1 MIDEILMQV
10 EKPARYIGNEINM
23 VVKDPKDVDIRF
35 AFCFPDSY
43 EVGMSYVGLQILYFF
58 MNRRDDL
65 YCERVFAPWN
75 DMVDIRFA
83 FCFPD
88 SYEVGMSYVGLQ
100 ILYFFMNRR
109 DDLYCERV
117 FAPWNDMEQK
127 MRENDIELFTLETGT
142 SIKKFDFVGFTL
154 QYEMTYTN
162 IINMLNLGKI
172 PIWSKDRT
180 EDDPIIIAGGP
191 CAYNPEPLA
200 DIIDIFYIGEG
211 EVKYDEFFD
220 IYKEI
225 KKQGGTKEDFYLRLL
240 KMDGIYIPKFY
251 DVEYKENGEI
261 KEFRP
266 INENAPKK
274 IKKVIVKDMDNVF
287 YPDKQLVPL
296 IDVVHDRVSLEV
308 FRGCIRG
315 CRFCQAGYVY
325 RPVRE
330 KSAEAILKKS
340 KKLVETSGHEEISL
354 TSLSTADYR
363 DFKNL
368 AEGLLD
374 QFKDDK
380 VNIALP
386 SLRIDAFSIDLMK
399 KVQGVRKS
407 SLTFAPEAGTQ
418 RLRDV
423 INKGITEEEIL
434 RGSKLAFE
442 GGWDRVKLYFMVGL
456 PTETYDDVKGI
467 AKLASDIVDKFYELP
482 KESINRGVSV
492 TVSSSCFVPK
502 AFTPFQ
508 WSAQDTCEEFLKKQ
522 YLLKDSNERKQVKVN
537 YHEPSVSS
545 IEGILARGDRKV
557 AKLIV
562 KAWENGAKFDG
573 WSESFKYDAWLRAL
587 EQTGLSRE
595 FYANRERSYD
605 EILPWDHISIGV
617 SKRFFIEEMEK
628 AKNVTITPNC
638 RQDCSMCG
646 AKVFGG
652 GVCFE

>member
-58 MNRRDDL
+58 MNRRDDV
-65 YCERVFAPWN
+65 YCERVFAPWH
-75 DMVDIRFA
+75 
-83 FCFPD
+83 
-88 SYEVGMSYVGLQ
+88 
-100 ILYFFMNRR
+100 
-109 DDLYCERV
+109 
-117 FAPWNDMEQK
+117 DMEQK
-127 MRENDIELFTLETGT
+127 MRDNNIELFTLETGT
-142 SIKKFDFVGFTL
+142 SVRKFDFVGFTL

-162 IINMLNLGKI
+162 IINMLNLGNI

-220 IYKEI
+220 LYKEI
-225 KKQGGTKEDFYLRLL
+225 KKQGGTKEDFYIKLL

-251 DVEYKENGEI
+251 DVDYKENGEI
-261 KEFRP
+261 KEFKLLHQD
-266 INENAPKK
+266 APKK
-274 IKKVIVKDMDNVF
+274 IKKVIVNNMDDVF

-330 KSAEAILKKS
+330 KSADAILEKS
-340 KKLVETSGHEEISL
+340 KTLVETSGHEEVSL
-354 TSLSTADYR
+354 TSLSTADYS
-363 DFKNL
+363 DFRNL
-368 AEGLLD
+368 AEGLLE
-374 QFKDDK
+374 QFKDEK

-386 SLRIDAFSIDLMK
+386 SLRIDAFSVDLMK

-434 RGSKLAFE
+434 RGSSLAFE

-456 PTETYDDVKGI
+456 PTETYEDVKGI

-482 KESINRGVSV
+482 KEKRNRGVSV

-522 YLLKDSNERKQVKVN
+522 HLLKDSNERKQVKVN
-537 YHEPSVSS
+537 YHEPTVSS

-573 WSESFKYDAWLRAL
+573 WTESFKYNAWLKAL

-595 FYANRERSYD
+595 FYANRKRSYD

-628 AKNVTITPNC
+628 AKNEAITPNC

>member
-1 MIDEILMQV
+1 MDYEILMQV

-35 AFCFPDSY
+35 AFCFPDTY
-43 EVGMSYVGLQILYFF
+43 EVGMSFVGLQILYFF

-65 YCERVFAPWN
+65 YCERVFAPWH
-75 DMVDIRFA
+75 
-83 FCFPD
+83 
-88 SYEVGMSYVGLQ
+88 
-100 ILYFFMNRR
+100 
-109 DDLYCERV
+109 
-117 FAPWNDMEQK
+117 DMEK
-127 MRENDIELFTLETGT
+127 IMREKNIELFTLETGE
-142 SIKKFDFVGFTL
+142 SIKNFDFVGFTL

-162 IINMLNLGKI
+162 IINMLNLGNI

-180 EDDPIIIAGGP
+180 EDDPIVIAGGP

-200 DIIDIFYIGEG
+200 EIIDIFYIGEG

-225 KKQGGTKEDFYLRLL
+225 KKNGGTKEDFYRKIL
-240 KMDGIYIPKFY
+240 KIDGIYIPKFY

-261 KEFRP
+261 KEFKP
-266 INENAPKK
+266 LIEDAPKK
-274 IKKVIVKDMDNVF
+274 IKKVIVNDMDNVF

-296 IDVVHDRVSLEV
+296 IETVHDRVSVEV

-330 KSAEAILKKS
+330 KTPENIIKTSR
-340 KKLVETSGHEEISL
+340 KLIETSGHEEVSL

-363 DFKNL
+363 EFRKL
-368 AEGLLD
+368 SEGLLEE
-374 QFKDDK
+374 FKNDT

-386 SLRIDAFSIDLMK
+386 SLRIDAFSLDLMK
-399 KVQGVRKS
+399 RVQEVRKS

-418 RLRDV
+418 RLRNV
-423 INKGITEEEIL
+423 INKGIYEEDIL
-434 RGSKLAFE
+434 RGSKMAFE

-456 PTETYDDVKGI
+456 PTETDEDIKGI
-467 AKLASDIVDKFYELP
+467 TKLSSDIVDKFYELP
-482 KESINRGVSV
+482 KEKRNRGVSV

-502 AFTPFQ
+502 PFTPFQ
-508 WSAQDTCEEFLKKQ
+508 WSAQDTCEEFLRKQ

-537 YHEPSVSS
+537 YHEPAVSS
-545 IEGILARGDRKV
+545 IEGILSRGDRRI

-573 WSESFKYDAWLRAL
+573 WSECFKYDAWLAAL
-587 EQTGLSRE
+587 EQTGISRE
-595 FYANRERSYD
+595 FFANRERSYD
-605 EILPWDHISIGV
+605 EILPWDHIYIGV
-617 SKRFFIEEMEK
+617 SKRFFKEEMER
-628 AKNVTITPNC
+628 AKLSLETPNC
-638 RQDCSMCG
+638 RQECSMCG
-646 AKVFGG
+646 AKAFGG

>member
-1 MIDEILMQV
+1 MIDQILMQV

-23 VVKDPKDVDIRF
+23 IVKDPKNVDIRF

-58 MNRRDDL
+58 MNRRDDV
-65 YCERVFAPWN
+65 YCERVFAPWH
-75 DMVDIRFA
+75 
-83 FCFPD
+83 
-88 SYEVGMSYVGLQ
+88 
-100 ILYFFMNRR
+100 
-109 DDLYCERV
+109 
-117 FAPWNDMEQK
+117 DMEEK
-127 MRENDIELFTLETGT
+127 MRENNIELFTLETGD
-142 SIKKFDFVGFTL
+142 SVRNFDFVGFTL

-162 IINMLNLGKI
+162 IINMLNLGNI
-172 PIWSKDRT
+172 PIWSKDRS
-180 EDDPIIIAGGP
+180 ENDPIIIAGGP

-220 IYKEI
+220 IYKEV
-225 KKQGGTKEDFYLRLL
+225 KKQGGTKEDFYLKIL

-261 KEFRP
+261 KEFKP
-266 INENAPKK
+266 LHKDAPKK
-274 IKKVIVKDMDNVF
+274 IKKVIVNNMDNVF
-287 YPDKQLVPL
+287 YPEKQLVPL
-296 IDVVHDRVSLEV
+296 IDIVHDRVNLEV

-330 KSAEAILKKS
+330 KSAEAILEKS
-340 KKLVETSGHEEISL
+340 KALVETSGHEEVSL

-363 DFKNL
+363 DFRKL

-374 QFKDDK
+374 QFKDEK

-386 SLRIDAFSIDLMK
+386 SLRIDAFSLDLIQ

-434 RGSKLAFE
+434 RGSSLAFE

-456 PTETYDDVKGI
+456 PTETDEDIKGI
-467 AKLASDIVDKFYELP
+467 VKLSSDIVDKFYELP
-482 KESINRGVSV
+482 KEKRNRGVSV

-508 WSAQDTCEEFLKKQ
+508 WSPQDTCEEFLRKQ
-522 YLLKDSNERKQVKVN
+522 YLLKDTNERKQVKIN
-537 YHEPSVSS
+537 YHEPTVSS

-573 WSESFKYDAWLRAL
+573 WTESFKYDAWLKAL
-587 EQTGLSRE
+587 EQTGLNRE

-628 AKNVTITPNC
+628 AKKESITPNC
-638 RQDCSMCG
+638 RENCSMCG

>member
-1 MIDEILMQV
+1 MDYEILMQV

-23 VVKDPKDVDIRF
+23 VVKNPSDVDIRF
-35 AFCFPDSY
+35 AFCFPDAY

-65 YCERVFAPWN
+65 YCERVFAPWH
-75 DMVDIRFA
+75 
-83 FCFPD
+83 
-88 SYEVGMSYVGLQ
+88 
-100 ILYFFMNRR
+100 
-109 DDLYCERV
+109 
-117 FAPWNDMEQK
+117 DMEK
-127 MRENDIELFTLETGT
+127 IMREKGIELFALETGD
-142 SIKKFDFVGFTL
+142 SIKNFDFVGFTL

-162 IINMLNLGKI
+162 IINMLDLANI
-172 PIWSKDRT
+172 PIWSKDRK
-180 EDDPIIIAGGP
+180 ESDPIIIAGGP

-200 DIIDIFYIGEG
+200 EIVDIFYIGEG

-220 IYKEI
+220 IYKEV
-225 KKQGGTKEDFYLRLL
+225 KKNGGSKEDFYNKIL

-261 KEFRP
+261 KEFKP
-266 INENAPKK
+266 LCEDAPKK
-274 IKKVIVKDMDNVF
+274 IKKVIVKDLDTVF
-287 YPDKQLVPL
+287 YPEKQLVPL
-296 IDVVHDRVSLEV
+296 IEVVHDRVSVEV

-330 KSAEAILKKS
+330 KTSENIIKIARN
-340 KKLVETSGHEEISL
+340 LVDTSGHEEVSL
-354 TSLSTADYR
+354 SSLSTADYR
-363 DFKNL
+363 EFRSVS
-368 AEGLLD
+368 EGLLNE
-374 QFKDDK
+374 FENSS

-386 SLRIDAFSIDLMK
+386 SLRIDAFSLDLMK
-399 KVQGVRKS
+399 RVQEVRKS

-423 INKGITEEEIL
+423 INKGIYEEDIL

-456 PTETYDDVKGI
+456 PTETDDDIRGI
-467 AKLASDIVDKFYELP
+467 TKLSSDIVDIFYELP
-482 KESINRGVSV
+482 KEKRNRGVSV

-508 WSAQDTCEEFLKKQ
+508 WAAQDTCEEFLRKQ
-522 YLLKDSNERKQVKVN
+522 YLLKDSNDRKQVKVN
-537 YHEPSVSS
+537 YHEPAVSS
-545 IEGILARGDRKV
+545 IEGILARGDRRV

-573 WSESFKYDAWLRAL
+573 WSESFKYDAWLKAL
-587 EQTGLSRE
+587 EQTGISRE

-605 EILPWDHISIGV
+605 EILPWDHIHIGV
-617 SKRFFIEEMEK
+617 SKRFFKEEMER
-628 AKNVTITPNC
+628 AKSVLETPNC
-638 RQDCSMCG
+638 RQECSMCG
-646 AKVFGG
+646 AKAFGG

>member
-23 VVKDPKDVDIRF
+23 VVKDPKNVDIRF

-58 MNRRDDL
+58 MNRRDDV
-65 YCERVFAPWN
+65 YCERVFAPWH
-75 DMVDIRFA
+75 
-83 FCFPD
+83 
-88 SYEVGMSYVGLQ
+88 
-100 ILYFFMNRR
+100 
-109 DDLYCERV
+109 
-117 FAPWNDMEQK
+117 DMEEK
-127 MRENDIELFTLETGT
+127 MRENNIELFTLETGD
-142 SIKKFDFVGFTL
+142 SVRNFDFVGFTL

-162 IINMLNLGKI
+162 IINMLNLGNI

-180 EDDPIIIAGGP
+180 ENDPIIIAGGP

-220 IYKEI
+220 IYKEV
-225 KKQGGTKEDFYLRLL
+225 KKQGGTKEDFYLKIL

-261 KEFRP
+261 KEFKP
-266 INENAPKK
+266 LHKDAPKK
-274 IKKVIVKDMDNVF
+274 IKKVIVNNMDNVF
-287 YPDKQLVPL
+287 YPEKQLVPL
-296 IDVVHDRVSLEV
+296 IDIVHDRVNLEV

-330 KSAEAILKKS
+330 KSAEAILEKS
-340 KKLVETSGHEEISL
+340 KTLVETSGHEEVSL

-363 DFKNL
+363 DFRKL

-374 QFKDDK
+374 QFKDEK

-386 SLRIDAFSIDLMK
+386 SLRIDAFSLDLMQ

-434 RGSKLAFE
+434 RGSSLAFE

-456 PTETYDDVKGI
+456 PTETDEDIKGI
-467 AKLASDIVDKFYELP
+467 VKLSSDIVDKFYELP
-482 KESINRGVSV
+482 KEKRNRGVSV

-508 WSAQDTCEEFLKKQ
+508 WSAQDTCEEFLRKQ
-522 YLLKDSNERKQVKVN
+522 YLLKDTNERKQVKIN
-537 YHEPSVSS
+537 YHEPTVSS

-573 WSESFKYDAWLRAL
+573 WTESFKYDAWLKAL
-587 EQTGLSRE
+587 DQTGLNRE

-617 SKRFFIEEMEK
+617 SKRFFIEEMER
-628 AKNVTITPNC
+628 AKKEAITPNC
-638 RQDCSMCG
+638 RENCSMCG

>member
-23 VVKDPKDVDIRF
+23 VVKDPKNVDIRF

-58 MNRRDDL
+58 MNRRDDV
-65 YCERVFAPWN
+65 YCERVFAPWH
-75 DMVDIRFA
+75 
-83 FCFPD
+83 
-88 SYEVGMSYVGLQ
+88 
-100 ILYFFMNRR
+100 
-109 DDLYCERV
+109 
-117 FAPWNDMEQK
+117 DMEEK
-127 MRENDIELFTLETGT
+127 MRENNIELFTLETGD
-142 SIKKFDFVGFTL
+142 SVRNFDFVGFTL

-162 IINMLNLGKI
+162 IINMLNLGNI

-180 EDDPIIIAGGP
+180 ENDPIIIAGGP

-220 IYKEI
+220 IYKEV
-225 KKQGGTKEDFYLRLL
+225 KKQGGTKEDFYLKIL

-261 KEFRP
+261 KEFKP
-266 INENAPKK
+266 LHKDAPKK
-274 IKKVIVKDMDNVF
+274 IKKVIVNNMDNVF
-287 YPDKQLVPL
+287 YPEKQLVPL
-296 IDVVHDRVSLEV
+296 IDIVHDRVNLEV

-330 KSAEAILKKS
+330 KSAEAILEKS
-340 KKLVETSGHEEISL
+340 KTLVETSGHEEVSV
-354 TSLSTADYR
+354 TSLSTADDR
-363 DFKNL
+363 DFRKL

-374 QFKDDK
+374 QFKDEK

-386 SLRIDAFSIDLMK
+386 SLRIDAFSLDLMQ

-434 RGSKLAFE
+434 RGSSLAFE

-456 PTETYDDVKGI
+456 PTETDEDIKGI
-467 AKLASDIVDKFYELP
+467 VKLSSDIVDKFYELP
-482 KESINRGVSV
+482 KEKRNRGVSV

-508 WSAQDTCEEFLKKQ
+508 WSAQDTCEEFLRKQ
-522 YLLKDSNERKQVKVN
+522 YLLKDTNERKQVKIN
-537 YHEPSVSS
+537 YHEPTVSS

-573 WSESFKYDAWLRAL
+573 WTESFKYDAWLKAL
-587 EQTGLSRE
+587 DQTGLNRE

-617 SKRFFIEEMEK
+617 SKRFFIEEMER
-628 AKNVTITPNC
+628 AKKEAITPNC
-638 RQDCSMCG
+638 RENCSMCG

>member
-23 VVKDPKDVDIRF
+23 VVKDPKDVDIRL

-65 YCERVFAPWN
+65 YCERVFAPWH
-75 DMVDIRFA
+75 
-83 FCFPD
+83 
-88 SYEVGMSYVGLQ
+88 
-100 ILYFFMNRR
+100 
-109 DDLYCERV
+109 
-117 FAPWNDMEQK
+117 DMEAK
-127 MRENDIELFTLETGT
+127 MRENNIELFTLETGT
-142 SIKKFDFVGFTL
+142 SVRNFDFVGFTL

-162 IINMLNLGKI
+162 IINMLNLGNI

-200 DIIDIFYIGEG
+200 DIVDIFYIGEG

-220 IYKEI
+220 LYKEI
-225 KKQGGTKEDFYLRLL
+225 KKQGGTKEDFYLKLL

-261 KEFRP
+261 KEFKP
-266 INENAPKK
+266 LHQDAPKK
-274 IKKVIVKDMDNVF
+274 IKKVIVDNMDNVF

-296 IDVVHDRVSLEV
+296 IDIVHDRVNLEV

-330 KSAEAILKKS
+330 KSADAILEKS
-340 KKLVETSGHEEISL
+340 KTLVETSGHEEVSL

-363 DFKNL
+363 DFRKL
-368 AEGLLD
+368 AEGLLE

-386 SLRIDAFSIDLMK
+386 SLRIDAFSLDLMQ

-434 RGSKLAFE
+434 RGSSLAFE

-456 PTETYDDVKGI
+456 PTETDEDVKGI

-482 KESINRGVSV
+482 KEKRNRGVSV

-508 WSAQDTCEEFLKKQ
+508 WSAQDTCDEFLRKQ
-522 YLLKDSNERKQVKVN
+522 YLLKDSNQRKQVKVN
-537 YHEPSVSS
+537 YHEPTVSS

-573 WSESFKYDAWLRAL
+573 WTESFKYDAWLKAL

-628 AKNVTITPNC
+628 AKNQTVTPNC
-638 RQDCSMCG
+638 RQECSMCG

>member
-58 MNRRDDL
+58 MNRRDDV
-65 YCERVFAPWN
+65 YCERVFAPWH
-75 DMVDIRFA
+75 
-83 FCFPD
+83 
-88 SYEVGMSYVGLQ
+88 
-100 ILYFFMNRR
+100 
-109 DDLYCERV
+109 
-117 FAPWNDMEQK
+117 DMEQK
-127 MRENDIELFTLETGT
+127 MRDNNIELFTIETGT
-142 SIKKFDFVGFTL
+142 SVRKFDFVGFTL

-162 IINMLNLGKI
+162 IINMLNLGNI

-220 IYKEI
+220 LYKEI
-225 KKQGGTKEDFYLRLL
+225 KKQGGTKEDFYIKLL

-251 DVEYKENGEI
+251 DVDYKENGEI
-261 KEFRP
+261 KEFKLLHQD
-266 INENAPKK
+266 APKK
-274 IKKVIVKDMDNVF
+274 IKKVIVNNMDDVF

-330 KSAEAILKKS
+330 KSADAILEKS
-340 KKLVETSGHEEISL
+340 KTLVETSGHEEVSL
-354 TSLSTADYR
+354 TSLSTADYS
-363 DFKNL
+363 DFRNL
-368 AEGLLD
+368 AEGLLE
-374 QFKDDK
+374 QFKDEK

-386 SLRIDAFSIDLMK
+386 SLRIDAFSVDLMK

-434 RGSKLAFE
+434 RGSSLAFE

-456 PTETYDDVKGI
+456 PTETYEDVKGI

-482 KESINRGVSV
+482 KEKRNRGVSV

-522 YLLKDSNERKQVKVN
+522 HLLKDSNERKQVKVN
-537 YHEPSVSS
+537 YHEPTVSS

-573 WSESFKYDAWLRAL
+573 WTESFKYDAWLKAL

-628 AKNVTITPNC
+628 AKNEAITPNC

>member
-1 MIDEILMQV
+1 MDYEILMQV

-35 AFCFPDSY
+35 AFCFPDTY
-43 EVGMSYVGLQILYFF
+43 EVGMSFVGLQILYFF

-65 YCERVFAPWN
+65 YCERVFAPWH
-75 DMVDIRFA
+75 
-83 FCFPD
+83 
-88 SYEVGMSYVGLQ
+88 
-100 ILYFFMNRR
+100 
-109 DDLYCERV
+109 
-117 FAPWNDMEQK
+117 DMEK
-127 MRENDIELFTLETGT
+127 IMREKNIELFTLETGD
-142 SIKKFDFVGFTL
+142 SIKNFDFVGFTL

-162 IINMLNLGKI
+162 IINMLNLGNI

-200 DIIDIFYIGEG
+200 EIVDIFYIGEG

-225 KKQGGTKEDFYLRLL
+225 KKNGGTKEDFYLKIL

-261 KEFRP
+261 KEFKP
-266 INENAPKK
+266 LNEDAPKK
-274 IKKVIVKDMDNVF
+274 IKKVIVNDMDNVF

-296 IDVVHDRVSLEV
+296 IDVVHDRVSVEV

-330 KSAEAILKKS
+330 KTPENIIETSR
-340 KKLVETSGHEEISL
+340 KLVETSGHEEVSL

-363 DFKNL
+363 EFRKL
-368 AEGLLD
+368 SEGLLEE
-374 QFKDDK
+374 FKNDT

-386 SLRIDAFSIDLMK
+386 SLRIDAFSLDLM
-399 KVQGVRKS
+399 QRIQEVRKS

-418 RLRDV
+418 RLRNV
-423 INKGITEEEIL
+423 INKGIYEEDIL
-434 RGSKLAFE
+434 RGSKMAFE

-456 PTETYDDVKGI
+456 PTETDEDIRGI
-467 AKLASDIVDKFYELP
+467 TKLSSDIVDKFYELP
-482 KESINRGVSV
+482 KEKRNRGVSV

-502 AFTPFQ
+502 PFTPFQ
-508 WSAQDTCEEFLKKQ
+508 WTAQDTCEEFLRKQ

-537 YHEPSVSS
+537 YHEPAVSS
-545 IEGILARGDRKV
+545 IEGILARGDRRI

-562 KAWENGAKFDG
+562 KAWENGARLDG
-573 WSESFKYDAWLRAL
+573 WSEMFKYDAWLKAL
-587 EQTGLSRE
+587 EQTGISRE

-605 EILPWDHISIGV
+605 EILPWDHIHIGV
-617 SKRFFIEEMEK
+617 SKRFFKEEMER
-628 AKNVTITPNC
+628 AKESLETPNC
-638 RQDCSMCG
+638 RQECSMCG
-646 AKVFGG
+646 AKAFGG

>member
-58 MNRRDDL
+58 MNRRDDV
-65 YCERVFAPWN
+65 YCERVFAPWH
-75 DMVDIRFA
+75 
-83 FCFPD
+83 
-88 SYEVGMSYVGLQ
+88 
-100 ILYFFMNRR
+100 
-109 DDLYCERV
+109 
-117 FAPWNDMEQK
+117 DMEQK
-127 MRENDIELFTLETGT
+127 MRDNNIELFTLETGT
-142 SIKKFDFVGFTL
+142 SVRKFDFVGFTL

-162 IINMLNLGKI
+162 IINMLNLGNI

-220 IYKEI
+220 LYKEI
-225 KKQGGTKEDFYLRLL
+225 KKQGGTKEDFYIKLL

-251 DVEYKENGEI
+251 DVDYKENGEI
-261 KEFRP
+261 KEFKP
-266 INENAPKK
+266 LHQDAPKK
-274 IKKVIVKDMDNVF
+274 IKKVIVNNMDDVF

-330 KSAEAILKKS
+330 KSADAILEKS
-340 KKLVETSGHEEISL
+340 KTLVETSGHEEVSL
-354 TSLSTADYR
+354 TSLSTADYS
-363 DFKNL
+363 DFRNL
-368 AEGLLD
+368 AEGLLE
-374 QFKDDK
+374 QFKDEK

-386 SLRIDAFSIDLMK
+386 SLRIDAFSIDLMQ

-434 RGSKLAFE
+434 RGSSLAFE

-456 PTETYDDVKGI
+456 PTETYEDVKGI

-482 KESINRGVSV
+482 KEKRNRGVSV

-522 YLLKDSNERKQVKVN
+522 HLLKDSNERKQVKVN
-537 YHEPSVSS
+537 YHEPTVSS

-573 WSESFKYDAWLRAL
+573 WTESFKYDAWLKAL

-628 AKNVTITPNC
+628 AKNEDITPNC

>member
-35 AFCFPDSY
+35 AFCFPDTY
-43 EVGMSYVGLQILYFF
+43 EVGMSYLGLQILYFF
-58 MNRRDDL
+58 MNRRDDI
-65 YCERVFAPWN
+65 YCERVFAPW
-75 DMVDIRFA
+75 
-83 FCFPD
+83 
-88 SYEVGMSYVGLQ
+88 L
-100 ILYFFMNRR
+100 
-109 DDLYCERV
+109 
-117 FAPWNDMEQK
+117 DMEEK
-127 MRENDIELFTLETGT
+127 LRENNIPLFSLETGD
-142 SIKKFDFVGFTL
+142 SIKDFDFVGFTL

-162 IINMLNLGKI
+162 IINMLDLAGI
-172 PIWSKDRT
+172 SIWSKDRT
-180 EDDPIIIAGGP
+180 EDEPIIIAGGP

-200 DIIDIFYIGEG
+200 DIVDIFYIGEG
-211 EVKYDEFFD
+211 EVNYDEIFD
-220 IYKEI
+220 IYKNM
-225 KKQGGTKEDFYLRLL
+225 KKEGKTKEDFYQRLL
-240 KMDGIYIPKFY
+240 EMDGIYIPKY
-251 DVEYKENGEI
+251 YEVSYKENGEI
-261 KEFRP
+261 EEFKP
-266 INENAPKK
+266 IIDKAPKK
-274 IKKVIVKDMDNVF
+274 IKKVIVKDMDKVF

-296 IDVVHDRVSLEV
+296 IDVIHDRVSLEV

-330 KSAEAILKKS
+330 KTPQSVLTKS
-340 KKLVETSGHEEISL
+340 RNLVDTSGHEEISL
-354 TSLSTADYR
+354 TSLSTADYTAFR
-363 DFKNL
+363 DIS
-368 AEGLLD
+368 EELLE

-386 SLRIDAFSIDLMK
+386 SLRIDAFSLDLMQ

-434 RGSKLAFE
+434 RGSKMAFE

-456 PTETYDDVKGI
+456 PTETDDDIKGI

-482 KESINRGVSV
+482 KEKRNRGVSV

-508 WSAQDTCEEFLKKQ
+508 WSPQDTCEEFLRKQ

-557 AKLIV
+557 AKLIYN
-562 KAWENGAKFDG
+562 AWKNGAKFDG
-573 WSESFKYDAWLRAL
+573 WTECFKYDAWLKAL

-595 FYANRERSYD
+595 FYANRQRSYD
-605 EILPWDHISIGV
+605 EILPWDHIYIGV
-617 SKRFFIEEMEK
+617 SKRFFIEEMER
-628 AKNVTITPNC
+628 AKKEVVTPNC
-638 RQDCSMCG
+638 RQNCSMCG
-646 AKVFGG
+646 AKAFGG

>member
-58 MNRRDDL
+58 MNRRDDV
-65 YCERVFAPWN
+65 YCERVFAPWH
-75 DMVDIRFA
+75 
-83 FCFPD
+83 
-88 SYEVGMSYVGLQ
+88 
-100 ILYFFMNRR
+100 
-109 DDLYCERV
+109 
-117 FAPWNDMEQK
+117 DMEQK
-127 MRENDIELFTLETGT
+127 MRDNNIELFTLETGT
-142 SIKKFDFVGFTL
+142 SVRKFDFVGFTL

-162 IINMLNLGKI
+162 IINMLNLGNI

-220 IYKEI
+220 LYKEI
-225 KKQGGTKEDFYLRLL
+225 KKQGGTKEDFYIKLL

-251 DVEYKENGEI
+251 DVDYKENGEI
-261 KEFRP
+261 KEFKLLHQD
-266 INENAPKK
+266 APKK
-274 IKKVIVKDMDNVF
+274 IKKVIVNNMDDVF

-330 KSAEAILKKS
+330 KSADAILEKS
-340 KKLVETSGHEEISL
+340 KTLVETSGHEEVSL
-354 TSLSTADYR
+354 TSLSTADYS
-363 DFKNL
+363 DFRNL
-368 AEGLLD
+368 AEGLLE
-374 QFKDDK
+374 QFKDEK

-386 SLRIDAFSIDLMK
+386 SLRIDAFSVDLMK

-434 RGSKLAFE
+434 RGSSLAFE

-456 PTETYDDVKGI
+456 PTETYEDVKGI

-482 KESINRGVSV
+482 KEKRNRGVSV

-522 YLLKDSNERKQVKVN
+522 HLLKDSNERKQVKVN
-537 YHEPSVSS
+537 YHEPTVSS

-573 WSESFKYDAWLRAL
+573 WTESFKYNAWLKAL

-628 AKNVTITPNC
+628 AKNEAITPNC

>member
-35 AFCFPDSY
+35 AFCFPDNY

-65 YCERVFAPWN
+65 YCERVFAPWH
-75 DMVDIRFA
+75 
-83 FCFPD
+83 
-88 SYEVGMSYVGLQ
+88 
-100 ILYFFMNRR
+100 
-109 DDLYCERV
+109 
-117 FAPWNDMEQK
+117 DMEQK
-127 MRENDIELFTLETGT
+127 MRENNIELFTLETGT
-142 SIKKFDFVGFTL
+142 NVKNFDFVGFTL

-162 IINMLNLGKI
+162 IINMLDLGKI

-180 EDDPIIIAGGP
+180 EEDPIIIAGGP

-220 IYKEI
+220 LYKEI
-225 KKQGGTKEDFYLRLL
+225 KKQGGTKEDFYLKLL

-251 DVEYKENGEI
+251 NVEYKEDGEI
-261 KEFRP
+261 KEFKP
-266 INENAPKK
+266 IHKEAPKK
-274 IKKVIVKDMDNVF
+274 IKKVIVDDMDSVF

-296 IDVVHDRVSLEV
+296 IDVVHDRVNLEV

-330 KSAEAILKKS
+330 KTSDAVLEKS
-340 KKLVETSGHEEISL
+340 KTLVETSGHEEVSL

-363 DFKNL
+363 EFRKL
-368 AEGLLD
+368 AEGLLE
-374 QFKDDK
+374 QFKDEK

-386 SLRIDAFSIDLMK
+386 SLRIDAFSLDLMQ

-434 RGSKLAFE
+434 RGSSLAFE

-456 PTETYDDVKGI
+456 PTETDEDIKGI
-467 AKLASDIVDKFYELP
+467 SKLASDIVDKFYELP
-482 KESINRGVSV
+482 KEKRNRGVSV

-508 WSAQDTCEEFLKKQ
+508 WSAQDTCEEFLRKQ

-537 YHEPSVSS
+537 YHEPTVSS

-557 AKLIV
+557 SKLIV

-573 WSESFKYDAWLRAL
+573 WTESFKYDAWLKAL
-587 EQTGLSRE
+587 EQTGLNRE

-617 SKRFFIEEMEK
+617 SKRFFIEEIEK
-628 AKNVTITPNC
+628 AKKEIVTPNC
-638 RQDCSMCG
+638 RQNCSMCG

>member
-1 MIDEILMQV
+1 MIDEILIQV

-58 MNRRDDL
+58 MNRRDDV
-65 YCERVFAPWN
+65 YCERVFAPWH
-75 DMVDIRFA
+75 
-83 FCFPD
+83 
-88 SYEVGMSYVGLQ
+88 
-100 ILYFFMNRR
+100 
-109 DDLYCERV
+109 
-117 FAPWNDMEQK
+117 DMEQK
-127 MRENDIELFTLETGT
+127 MRENNIDLFTLETGT
-142 SIKKFDFVGFTL
+142 SVKEFDFVGFTL

-162 IINMLNLGKI
+162 IINMLNLGNI

-200 DIIDIFYIGEG
+200 EIIDIFYIGEG

-220 IYKEI
+220 LYKEI
-225 KKQGGTKEDFYLRLL
+225 KKQGGTKEDFYIKLL

-261 KEFRP
+261 KEFKP
-266 INENAPKK
+266 LHKDASKK

-330 KSAEAILKKS
+330 KSADAILKKS
-340 KKLVETSGHEEISL
+340 KTLVETSGHEEVSL
-354 TSLSTADYR
+354 TSLSTADYS
-363 DFKNL
+363 DFRNL
-368 AEGLLD
+368 SEGLLE
-374 QFKDDK
+374 QFKDEK

-386 SLRIDAFSIDLMK
+386 SLRIDAFSIDLMQ

-434 RGSKLAFE
+434 RGSSLAFE

-482 KESINRGVSV
+482 KEKRNRGVSV

-508 WSAQDTCEEFLKKQ
+508 WSAQDTCEEFIKKQ

-537 YHEPSVSS
+537 YHEPAVSS

-573 WSESFKYDAWLRAL
+573 WTESFKYDAWLKAL

>member
-58 MNRRDDL
+58 MNRRSDV
-65 YCERVFAPWN
+65 YCERVFAPWH
-75 DMVDIRFA
+75 
-83 FCFPD
+83 
-88 SYEVGMSYVGLQ
+88 
-100 ILYFFMNRR
+100 
-109 DDLYCERV
+109 
-117 FAPWNDMEQK
+117 DMEEK
-127 MRENDIELFTLETGT
+127 MRQNNIDLFTLETGT
-142 SIKKFDFVGFTL
+142 SVRNFDFVGFTL

-162 IINMLNLGKI
+162 IINMLNLGNI
-172 PIWSKDRT
+172 PIWSKDRK
-180 EDDPIIIAGGP
+180 EEDPIIIAGGP

-200 DIIDIFYIGEG
+200 EIIDIFYIGEG

-220 IYKEI
+220 LYKEI
-225 KKQGGTKEDFYLRLL
+225 KKQGGTKEDFYIKLL

-261 KEFRP
+261 KEFKP
-266 INENAPKK
+266 LHPDAPKK

-330 KSAEAILKKS
+330 KKAEALLKKS
-340 KKLVETSGHEEISL
+340 KTLVETSGHEEVSL
-354 TSLSTADYR
+354 TSLSTADYS
-363 DFKNL
+363 DFRNL
-368 AEGLLD
+368 AEGLLE
-374 QFKDDK
+374 QFKDEK

-386 SLRIDAFSIDLMK
+386 SLRIDAFSIDLMQ

-434 RGSKLAFE
+434 RGSSLAFE

-456 PTETYDDVKGI
+456 PTETDEDVKGI

-482 KESINRGVSV
+482 KEKRNRGVSV

-508 WSAQDTCEEFLKKQ
+508 WSAQDTCDEFLRKQ

-537 YHEPSVSS
+537 YHEPTVSS

-573 WSESFKYDAWLRAL
+573 WTESFKYDAWLKAL

-605 EILPWDHISIGV
+605 EILPWDHIFIGV
-617 SKRFFIEEMEK
+617 SKRFFKEEMEK
-628 AKNVTITPNC
+628 AKNVTVTPNC

>member
-23 VVKDPKDVDIRF
+23 IVKDPKNVDIRF

-58 MNRRDDL
+58 MNRRDDV
-65 YCERVFAPWN
+65 YCERVFAPWH
-75 DMVDIRFA
+75 
-83 FCFPD
+83 
-88 SYEVGMSYVGLQ
+88 
-100 ILYFFMNRR
+100 
-109 DDLYCERV
+109 
-117 FAPWNDMEQK
+117 DMEEK
-127 MRENDIELFTLETGT
+127 MRENNIELFTLETGD
-142 SIKKFDFVGFTL
+142 SVRNFDFVGFTL

-162 IINMLNLGKI
+162 IINMLNLGNI
-172 PIWSKDRT
+172 PIWSKDRS
-180 EDDPIIIAGGP
+180 ENDPIIIAGGP

-220 IYKEI
+220 IYKEV
-225 KKQGGTKEDFYLRLL
+225 KKQGGTKEDFYLKIL

-261 KEFRP
+261 KEFKP
-266 INENAPKK
+266 LHKDAPKK
-274 IKKVIVKDMDNVF
+274 IKKVIVNNMDNAF
-287 YPDKQLVPL
+287 YPEKQLVPL
-296 IDVVHDRVSLEV
+296 IDIVHDRVNLEV

-330 KSAEAILKKS
+330 KSAEAILEKS
-340 KKLVETSGHEEISL
+340 KALVETSGHEEVSL

-363 DFKNL
+363 DFRKL

-374 QFKDDK
+374 QFKDEK

-386 SLRIDAFSIDLMK
+386 SLRIDAFSLDLMQ

-434 RGSKLAFE
+434 RGSSLAFE

-456 PTETYDDVKGI
+456 PTETDEDIKGI
-467 AKLASDIVDKFYELP
+467 VKLSSDIVDKFYELP
-482 KESINRGVSV
+482 KEKRNRGVSV

-508 WSAQDTCEEFLKKQ
+508 WSPQDTCEEFLRKQ
-522 YLLKDSNERKQVKVN
+522 YLLKDTNERKQVKIN
-537 YHEPSVSS
+537 YHEPTVSS

-573 WSESFKYDAWLRAL
+573 WTESFKYDAWLKAL
-587 EQTGLSRE
+587 EQTGLNRE

-628 AKNVTITPNC
+628 AKKESITPNC
-638 RQDCSMCG
+638 RENCSMCG

>member
-23 VVKDPKDVDIRF
+23 VVKEPKDVDIRF

-58 MNRRDDL
+58 MNRREDV
-65 YCERVFAPWN
+65 YCERVFAPWH
-75 DMVDIRFA
+75 
-83 FCFPD
+83 
-88 SYEVGMSYVGLQ
+88 
-100 ILYFFMNRR
+100 
-109 DDLYCERV
+109 
-117 FAPWNDMEQK
+117 DMEAK
-127 MRENDIELFTLETGT
+127 MRENNIELFTLETGT
-142 SIKKFDFVGFTL
+142 SVKKFDFVGFTL

-162 IINMLNLGKI
+162 IINMLNLGNI

-180 EDDPIIIAGGP
+180 EEDPIIIAGGP

-220 IYKEI
+220 LYKKI
-225 KKQGGTKEDFYLRLL
+225 KKQGGTKEDFYIELL
-240 KMDGIYIPKFY
+240 KMEGIYIPKFY

-261 KEFRP
+261 KQFKPLRED
-266 INENAPKK
+266 APKK

-296 IDVVHDRVSLEV
+296 IDIVHDRVNLEV

-330 KSAEAILKKS
+330 KSADAILDKS
-340 KKLVETSGHEEISL
+340 KTLVETSGHEEVSL

-363 DFKNL
+363 EFRKL
-368 AEGLLD
+368 AEGLLE
-374 QFKDDK
+374 QFKDEK

-386 SLRIDAFSIDLMK
+386 SLRIDAFSLDLMQ

-434 RGSKLAFE
+434 RGSSLAFE

-456 PTETYDDVKGI
+456 PTEKDEDVKGI

-482 KESINRGVSV
+482 KEKRNRGVSV

-508 WSAQDTCEEFLKKQ
+508 WSAQNTCDEFLRKQ

-537 YHEPSVSS
+537 YHEPTVSS

-562 KAWENGAKFDG
+562 QAWQNGAKFDG
-573 WSESFKYDAWLRAL
+573 WTESFKYDAWLKAL

-628 AKNVTITPNC
+628 AKNETVTPNC

>member
-1 MIDEILMQV
+1 MIDEILIQV

-58 MNRRDDL
+58 MNRRDDV
-65 YCERVFAPWN
+65 YCERVFAPWH
-75 DMVDIRFA
+75 
-83 FCFPD
+83 
-88 SYEVGMSYVGLQ
+88 
-100 ILYFFMNRR
+100 
-109 DDLYCERV
+109 
-117 FAPWNDMEQK
+117 DMEQK
-127 MRENDIELFTLETGT
+127 MRDNNIELFTLETGT
-142 SIKKFDFVGFTL
+142 SVRKFDFVGFTL

-162 IINMLNLGKI
+162 IINMLNLGNI

-220 IYKEI
+220 LYKEI
-225 KKQGGTKEDFYLRLL
+225 KKQGGTKEDFYIKLL

-251 DVEYKENGEI
+251 DVDYKENGKI
-261 KEFRP
+261 KEFKP
-266 INENAPKK
+266 LHQDAPKK
-274 IKKVIVKDMDNVF
+274 IKKVIVNNMDDVF

-330 KSAEAILKKS
+330 KSADAILEKS
-340 KKLVETSGHEEISL
+340 KTLLETSGHEEVSL
-354 TSLSTADYR
+354 TSLSTADYS
-363 DFKNL
+363 DFRNL
-368 AEGLLD
+368 AEGLLE
-374 QFKDDK
+374 QFKDEK

-386 SLRIDAFSIDLMK
+386 SLRIDAFSVDLMK

-434 RGSKLAFE
+434 RGSSLAFE

-456 PTETYDDVKGI
+456 PTETYEDVKGI

-482 KESINRGVSV
+482 KEKRNRGVSV

-522 YLLKDSNERKQVKVN
+522 HLLKDSNERKQVKVN
-537 YHEPSVSS
+537 YHEPTVSS

-573 WSESFKYDAWLRAL
+573 WTESFKYNAWLKAL

-628 AKNVTITPNC
+628 AKNEAITPNC

>member
-23 VVKDPKDVDIRF
+23 VVKEPKDVDIRF

-58 MNRRDDL
+58 MNRREDV
-65 YCERVFAPWN
+65 YCERVFAPWH
-75 DMVDIRFA
+75 
-83 FCFPD
+83 
-88 SYEVGMSYVGLQ
+88 
-100 ILYFFMNRR
+100 
-109 DDLYCERV
+109 
-117 FAPWNDMEQK
+117 DMEAK
-127 MRENDIELFTLETGT
+127 MRENNIELFTLETGT
-142 SIKKFDFVGFTL
+142 SVKKFDFVGFTL

-162 IINMLNLGKI
+162 IINMLNLGNI

-180 EDDPIIIAGGP
+180 EEDPIIIAGGP

-220 IYKEI
+220 LYKKI
-225 KKQGGTKEDFYLRLL
+225 KKQGGTKEDFYIELL
-240 KMDGIYIPKFY
+240 KMEGIYIPKFY

-261 KEFRP
+261 KQFKPLRED
-266 INENAPKK
+266 APKK

-296 IDVVHDRVSLEV
+296 IDIVHDRVNLEV

-330 KSAEAILKKS
+330 KSADAILDKS
-340 KKLVETSGHEEISL
+340 KTLVETSGHEEVSL

-363 DFKNL
+363 EFRKL
-368 AEGLLD
+368 AEGLLE
-374 QFKDDK
+374 QFKDEK

-386 SLRIDAFSIDLMK
+386 SLRIDAFSLDLMQ

-434 RGSKLAFE
+434 RGSSLAFE

-456 PTETYDDVKGI
+456 PTEKDEDVKGI

-482 KESINRGVSV
+482 KEKRNRGVSV

-508 WSAQDTCEEFLKKQ
+508 WSAQNTCDEFLRKQ

-537 YHEPSVSS
+537 YHEPTVSS

-562 KAWENGAKFDG
+562 QAWQNGAKFDG
-573 WSESFKYDAWLRAL
+573 WTESFKYDAWLKAL

-595 FYANRERSYD
+595 FYANRERRYD

-628 AKNVTITPNC
+628 AKNETVTPNC